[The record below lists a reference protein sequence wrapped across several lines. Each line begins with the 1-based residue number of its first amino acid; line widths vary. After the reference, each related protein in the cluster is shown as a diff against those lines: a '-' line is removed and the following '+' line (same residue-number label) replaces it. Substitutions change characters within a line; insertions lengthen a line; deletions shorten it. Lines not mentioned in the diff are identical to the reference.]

1 MKRLTICLLAAGGL
15 VLAQAPE
22 NNTPPNDFPND
33 AVPFQLTIKP
43 GTFITVRVDQPLS
56 SDHNQQG
63 DAFSATLVQPVVVD
77 GVVVAQRGQTIGGR
91 VTEAQKAGRVE
102 NVARLGIQ
110 LTDLTLVDG
119 QQLPIETELIS
130 RRGPTSTGQDAGMIA
145 TTTGLGAAIGAAAG
159 WGKGAAIGAG
169 AGAAAG
175 VIGVLLTRGHA
186 SVIYPES
193 VLTFRIDS
201 PVSFS
206 TERSPQAFRYVDPND
221 YQRHTEVRTSRPAPP
236 PPPYYGGPG
245 YYPPYYW
252 GYGYGPGFGVY
263 WGPDFFYGHG
273 HYRSRR

>member
-1 MKRLTICLLAAGGL
+1 MKRLTISLLAAGGL
-15 VLAQAPE
+15 LLAQAPE
-22 NNTPPNDFPND
+22 NAPPNDPPND
-33 AVPFQLTIKP
+33 AVPFQLTIKA
-43 GTFITVRVDQPLS
+43 GTFVTVRVDQPLS

-102 NVARLGIQ
+102 GVARLGIQ

-119 QQLPIETELIS
+119 QQLPIQTELIS
-130 RRGPTSTGQDAGMIA
+130 RRGPTSTGQDAGVIA
-145 TTTGLGAAIGAAAG
+145 GTTGLGAAIGAAAG

-206 TERSPQAFRYVDPND
+206 TDRSPQAFRYVDPND
-221 YQRHTEVRTSRPAPP
+221 YQRQTEVRTSRPAPP
-236 PPPYYGGPG
+236 PPPPYYYGPG

-252 GYGYGPGFGVY
+252 GYGYGPGFGIY
-263 WGPDFFYGHG
+263 WGPGYYRG
-273 HYRSRR
+273 HYYRYRR